1 MGLTERLLRRLR
13 GENSG
18 RRLMFTSDPLTEEE
32 QADLAH
38 FAERSAARHGCSA
51 PART

>member
-1 MGLTERLLRRLR
+1 MCLTERLIRRPR

-18 RRLMFTSDPLTEEE
+18 RRLMFTSDPLTKEE

-38 FAERSAARHGCSA
+38 FAERSAVRHGCSA